1 MLKKRLCYSQNY
13 KQYLYVFFLI
23 YYFVYSTLAVRIVK
37 LLRESVMKNYKVIA
51 LATVLSFS
59 FLAQANE
66 SEAVVVEASMENVL
80 EVGRENQ
87 QLSAASQSRI
97 DSTERQTDK
106 IVNEYKVVAKQ
117 VEGLKLY
124 NEQKRI
130 QIQAQLDLMDKLDE
144 QLVQV
149 VVMQRQI
156 PPLAQRMLE
165 GLEQFVALD
174 TPFYIDERMER
185 LDIVRSSL
193 SNPKITASE
202 QVRQILEAYNIEAEY
217 GRKISSY
224 EDTIVIDGK
233 EMVVNV
239 LVVGRIGM
247 FYQTKDE
254 QQSGVWNNETN
265 DWEEV
270 SGYRTAIR
278 DGIRMAKK
286 LAPTDMLLLP
296 VSKGGA

>member
-1 MLKKRLCYSQNY
+1 MLKKRLCYFQNY

-23 YYFVYSTLAVRIVK
+23 YYFVYSTLAGRIVK
-37 LLRESVMKNYKVIA
+37 LLRESVIKNYKVIA
-51 LATVLSFS
+51 LATVLSSS

-130 QIQAQLDLMDKLDE
+130 QIKAQLELMDKLDD
-144 QLVQV
+144 QLDQV

-165 GLEQFVALD
+165 SLENFINLD
-174 TPFYIDERMER
+174 TPFRIEERQNRID
-185 LDIVRSSL
+185 LVRASL
-193 SNPKITASE
+193 AKPKVTASE
-202 QVRQILEAYNIEAEY
+202 QVRQVLEAYNIEAEY
-217 GRKISSY
+217 GRKIDSY
-224 EDTIVIDGK
+224 EATVEGK
-233 EMVVNV
+233 VVNI

-254 QQSGVWNNETN
+254 TETGVWNN
-265 DWEEV
+265 DSQSWEIID
-270 SGYRTAIR
+270 GYRRPVR

-286 LAPTDMLLLP
+286 LAPTDMLTIP
-296 VSKGGA
+296 VLKGGA

>member
-23 YYFVYSTLAVRIVK
+23 YYFVYSNLAVRIVK

-59 FLAQANE
+59 FLVQANE

-130 QIQAQLDLMDKLDE
+130 QIKAQLELMDKLDD
-144 QLVQV
+144 QLDQV

-165 GLEQFVALD
+165 SLENFINLD
-174 TPFYIDERMER
+174 TPFRIEERQNRID
-185 LDIVRSSL
+185 LVRASL
-193 SNPKITASE
+193 AKPKVTASE
-202 QVRQILEAYNIEAEY
+202 QVRQVLEAYNIEAEY
-217 GRKISSY
+217 GRKIDSY
-224 EDTIVIDGK
+224 EATVEGK
-233 EMVVNV
+233 VVNI

-254 QQSGVWNNETN
+254 TETGVWNN
-265 DWEEV
+265 DSQSWEIID
-270 SGYRTAIR
+270 GYRRPVR

-286 LAPTDMLLLP
+286 LAPTDMLTIP
-296 VSKGGA
+296 VLKGGA

>member
-13 KQYLYVFFLI
+13 EQYLYVFFLI
-23 YYFVYSTLAVRIVK
+23 YYFVYGTLAVRIVK

-130 QIQAQLDLMDKLDE
+130 QIKAQLELMDKLDD
-144 QLVQV
+144 QLDQV

-165 GLEQFVALD
+165 SLENFINLD
-174 TPFYIDERMER
+174 TPFRIEERQNRID
-185 LDIVRSSL
+185 LVRASL
-193 SNPKITASE
+193 AKPKVTASE
-202 QVRQILEAYNIEAEY
+202 QVRQVLEAYNIEAEY
-217 GRKISSY
+217 GRKIDSY
-224 EDTIVIDGK
+224 EATVEGK
-233 EMVVNV
+233 VVNI

-254 QQSGVWNNETN
+254 TETGVWNN
-265 DWEEV
+265 DSQSWEIID
-270 SGYRTAIR
+270 GYRRPVR

-286 LAPTDMLLLP
+286 LAPTDMLTIP
-296 VSKGGA
+296 VLKGGA

>member
-51 LATVLSFS
+51 LATVLSSS

-106 IVNEYKVVAKQ
+106 IVSEYKVVAKQ

-130 QIQAQLDLMDKLDE
+130 QIKAQLELMDKLDA
-144 QLVQV
+144 QLDQV

-165 GLEQFVALD
+165 SLENFINLD
-174 TPFYIDERMER
+174 TPFRIEERQNRID
-185 LDIVRSSL
+185 LVRASL
-193 SNPKITASE
+193 AKPKVTASE
-202 QVRQILEAYNIEAEY
+202 QVRQVLEAYNIEAEY
-217 GRKISSY
+217 GRKIDSY
-224 EDTIVIDGK
+224 EATVEGK
-233 EMVVNV
+233 VVNI

-254 QQSGVWNNETN
+254 TETGVWNN
-265 DWEEV
+265 DSQSWEIID
-270 SGYRTAIR
+270 GYRRPVR

-286 LAPTDMLLLP
+286 LAPTDMLTIP
-296 VSKGGA
+296 VLKGGA